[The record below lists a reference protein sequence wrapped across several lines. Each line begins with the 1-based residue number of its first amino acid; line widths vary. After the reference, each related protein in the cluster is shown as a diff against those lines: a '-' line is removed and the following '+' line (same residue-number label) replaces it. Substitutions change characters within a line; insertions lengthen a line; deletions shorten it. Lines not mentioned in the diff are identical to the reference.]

1 MNEGVKMKLIDILNL
16 NKSFKKG
23 PDLIH
28 VLNNFNLTVLENDFI
43 SIVGPSGAGK
53 STLLH
58 IIGGLDKPDS
68 GEIRFMG
75 QNIFSKES
83 DMDKYRNE
91 QVGFVFQFH
100 YLLND
105 FNALENVAMPALI
118 KGDKKKSVY
127 DWAERMLEK
136 VGLKDRMKHLP
147 KELSG
152 GEQQRVAVARA
163 LMNQPKLLLA
173 DEPTGNLDKE
183 NSNGIFELFQSLNN
197 DGLTILLVTHDELLA
212 KMTNK
217 EVRLEKL

>member
-1 MNEGVKMKLIDILNL
+1 MELINVINL

-23 PDLIH
+23 PALIN
-28 VLNNFNLTVLENDFI
+28 VLNNFNLTVEEKDFI

-53 STLLH
+53 STLMH

-68 GEIRFMG
+68 GSVIFMG
-75 QNIFSKES
+75 QEIFSKNS
-83 DMDKYRNE
+83 DMDKYRNS

-105 FNALENVAMPALI
+105 FTALENVAIPGLI
-118 KGDKKKSVY
+118 AGDNKKAVY
-127 DWAERMLEK
+127 EWAERMLEK

-183 NSNGIFELFQSLNN
+183 NSNGIFELFQNLN
-197 DGLTILLVTHDELLA
+197 DGGLTILLVTHDELLA
-212 KMTNK
+212 KMTHK
-217 EVRLEKL
+217 EVKLEKV

>member
-1 MNEGVKMKLIDILNL
+1 MIKGEKVELINIVNL

-23 PDLIH
+23 PAIIH
-28 VLNNFNLTVLENDFI
+28 VLNNFNLTVEEKDFI

-53 STLLH
+53 STLMH

-68 GEIRFMG
+68 GSVLFLG
-75 QNIFSKES
+75 QDIFAKENN
-83 DMDKYRNE
+83 MDKYRNE

-105 FNALENVAMPALI
+105 FTALENVAMPGLI
-118 KGDKKKSVY
+118 AGGNKKSVY

-147 KELSG
+147 NELSG

-183 NSNGIFELFQSLNN
+183 NSNGIFDLFRELN
-197 DGLTILLVTHDELLA
+197 DNGLTILIVTHDETLA
-212 KMTNK
+212 RQTNR
-217 EVRLEKL
+217 EVRLEKV